1 MAGFGE
7 NLRVLDWIIKRCRKD
22 IDAVET
28 PIGYVPAPDA
38 INIEGLDLPDEVME
52 KLIAVSTADW
62 VAELDG
68 LEEFYAKFGD
78 RLPAEIWDEFRAL
91 KNRLSGAA
99 GQ

>member
-1 MAGFGE
+1 MGRRDHPGGTQGNWFRTGEDGKFMWPGFGE

-52 KLIAVSTADW
+52 KL
-62 VAELDG
+62 LDV
-68 LEEFYAKFGD
+68 
-78 RLPAEIWDEFRAL
+78 
-91 KNRLSGAA
+91 
-99 GQ
+99 